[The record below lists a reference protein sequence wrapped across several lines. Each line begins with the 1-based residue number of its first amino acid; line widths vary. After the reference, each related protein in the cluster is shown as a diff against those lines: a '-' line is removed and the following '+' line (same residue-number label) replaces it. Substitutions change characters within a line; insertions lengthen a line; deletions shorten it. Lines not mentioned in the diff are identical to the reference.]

1 MGITGKGL
9 VYNSSAQTFLSS
21 THEHVARILKDY
33 NPYFDLV
40 FIPEAQRGA
49 VGKPYALIDRSPGT
63 EEHIVRFMSETDMAD
78 PAGILTW
85 VFDGDMRRHRPVT
98 VFETIELREKAE
110 QMLRIKEWEEAGQI
124 RRDKTEFLLTG
135 GRDRKHTVR
144 FNNKKLEVA

>member
-9 VYNSSAQTFLSS
+9 VYNSSVQTFLSS

-49 VGKPYALIDRSPGT
+49 VGKPYAIVDRSPDIG
-63 EEHIVRFMSETDMAD
+63 EHIVRFLSEADMAD
-78 PAGILTW
+78 PAGVLTW
-85 VFDGDMRRHRPVT
+85 VFDGDMRRQRPASI
-98 VFETIELREKAE
+98 FETIELREKAE
-110 QMLRIKEWEEAGQI
+110 RMLQIKEWEEAGQV
-124 RRDKTEFLLTG
+124 RQDQTHFLLSG

-144 FNNKKLEVA
+144 FNGKKLEVA